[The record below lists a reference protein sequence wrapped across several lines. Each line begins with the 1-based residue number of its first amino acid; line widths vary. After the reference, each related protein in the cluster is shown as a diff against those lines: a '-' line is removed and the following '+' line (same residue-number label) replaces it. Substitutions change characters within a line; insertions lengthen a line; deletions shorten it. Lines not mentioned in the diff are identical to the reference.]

1 MARPRSEQ
9 ARKKALDAAV
19 GLVAET
25 GVGGFSVEEVARRSG
40 VAKTT
45 IYRNWASSQDL
56 LFDALN
62 KSLKPEPE
70 PDTGSLRSDMKAF
83 VEYVM
88 AMDEAT
94 RLGHRQMFASMFAAS
109 TTDERCDDIFR
120 RMLAYRTSPV
130 GAILEQAQARGEI
143 GPDIDLVLAADL
155 LTGPVMVRV
164 FLRGETFSETEFND
178 LMTWAM
184 RALGVD
190 QDRADRQST
199 G

>member
-1 MARPRSEQ
+1 VVLVARPRSEK
-9 ARKKALDAAV
+9 ARQKALDAAI
-19 GLVAET
+19 GLVAES
-25 GVGGFSVEEVARRSG
+25 GVGGFSVEEVTRRSG

-45 IYRNWASSQDL
+45 IYRNWTTSQDL

-62 KSLKPEPE
+62 ETLEPEPE
-70 PDTGSLRSDMKAF
+70 PDTGSLSTDMRAF
-83 VEYVM
+83 VEYLM
-88 AMDEAT
+88 GMDDET
-94 RLGHRQMFASMFAAS
+94 RLGHRQMFAGMFAAS
-109 TTDERCDDIFR
+109 TTDERSDDLFR

-130 GAILEQAQARGEI
+130 GIILERAQARGEI
-143 GPDIDLVLAADL
+143 GPDVDLALAADL

-184 RALGVD
+184 RALAVD
-190 QDRADRQST
+190 N